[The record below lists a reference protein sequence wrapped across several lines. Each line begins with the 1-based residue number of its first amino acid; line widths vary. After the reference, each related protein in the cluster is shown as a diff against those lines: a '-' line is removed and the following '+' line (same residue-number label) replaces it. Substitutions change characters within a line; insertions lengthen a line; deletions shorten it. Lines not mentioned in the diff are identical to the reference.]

1 MSRLP
6 AVGFILACVF
16 LDALGIGLIIP
27 VLPRLIGTL
36 AANADAQTS
45 WYGSIMVS
53 YGLMQFLSAPAIG
66 ALSDRIGRRPVLL
79 TGILGLAV
87 MMFVPAFTDSLWLIL
102 ASRLVGGIMSSNIVV
117 AQAYIADVTEAS
129 KRVAAFGRIGAI
141 FGIAFYSWPSTVWH
155 ARRSRSPHSVSL
167 CWRDLHHQFFYGLFV
182 LPESLREPSEAPF
195 SLAHANPFASLSA
208 LSREPVVL
216 PILLVITLYTL
227 SQSLVQCTWGALY
240 RISLMSGHHVPLVS
254 PFFFLVRQSPLPR
267 DGCFRDFTNHFSAG
281 HLITGGLLIGLY
293 STPRH
298 WPFSYG
304 RTCSH
309 IARRICLHGHSRSPL
324 QSIISRTGS
333 RTTQRDPL
341 RSG

>member
-141 FGIAFYSWPSTVWH
+141 FGIAFILGPALGGMLGEVDP
-155 ARRSRSPHSVSL
+155 RIPFL
-167 CWRDLHHQFFYGLFV
+167 CAGVICIINFFYGLFV

-195 SLAHANPFASLSA
+195 SLARANPFASLSA
-208 LSREPVVL
+208 LSREPIVL

-227 SQSLVQCTWGALY
+227 
-240 RISLMSGHHVPLVS
+240 
-254 PFFFLVRQSPLPR
+254 
-267 DGCFRDFTNHFSAG
+267 
-281 HLITGGLLIGLY
+281 
-293 STPRH
+293 
-298 WPFSYG
+298 
-304 RTCSH
+304 
-309 IARRICLHGHSRSPL
+309 
-324 QSIISRTGS
+324 
-333 RTTQRDPL
+333 
-341 RSG
+341 

>member
-87 MMFVPAFTDSLWLIL
+87 MMFVPAFTDSLWLLL

-141 FGIAFYSWPSTVWH
+141 FGIAFILGPALGGMLGEVDP
-155 ARRSRSPHSVSL
+155 RIPFL
-167 CWRDLHHQFFYGLFV
+167 CAGVICIINFFYGLFV

-195 SLAHANPFASLSA
+195 RWLT
-208 LSREPVVL
+208 
-216 PILLVITLYTL
+216 PILSPRFLHFHVSLLFCQFCL
-227 SQSLVQCTWGALY
+227 SLRSTRSRRVSCSAPGRSIQNFAMG
-240 RISLMSGHHVPLVS
+240 GHHVPLVS

-267 DGCFRDFTNHFSAG
+267 DGCFRD
-281 HLITGGLLIGLY
+281 LPITFLLG
-293 STPRH
+293 
-298 WPFSYG
+298 
-304 RTCSH
+304 
-309 IARRICLHGHSRSPL
+309 
-324 QSIISRTGS
+324 IS
-333 RTTQRDPL
+333 L
-341 RSG
+341 REGF

>member
-141 FGIAFYSWPSTVWH
+141 FGIAFILGPALGGMLGEVDP
-155 ARRSRSPHSVSL
+155 RIPFL
-167 CWRDLHHQFFYGLFV
+167 CAGVICIINFFYGLFV

-208 LSREPVVL
+208 LSR
-216 PILLVITLYTL
+216 
-227 SQSLVQCTWGALY
+227 
-240 RISLMSGHHVPLVS
+240 
-254 PFFFLVRQSPLPR
+254 
-267 DGCFRDFTNHFSAG
+267 
-281 HLITGGLLIGLY
+281 
-293 STPRH
+293 
-298 WPFSYG
+298 
-304 RTCSH
+304 
-309 IARRICLHGHSRSPL
+309 
-324 QSIISRTGS
+324 
-333 RTTQRDPL
+333 
-341 RSG
+341 

>member
-102 ASRLVGGIMSSNIVV
+102 ASRLVGGIMAQHWV
-117 AQAYIADVTEAS
+117 A
-129 KRVAAFGRIGAI
+129 
-141 FGIAFYSWPSTVWH
+141 
-155 ARRSRSPHSVSL
+155 
-167 CWRDLHHQFFYGLFV
+167 C
-182 LPESLREPSEAPF
+182 
-195 SLAHANPFASLSA
+195 SA
-208 LSREPVVL
+208 K
-216 PILLVITLYTL
+216 
-227 SQSLVQCTWGALY
+227 
-240 RISLMSGHHVPLVS
+240 
-254 PFFFLVRQSPLPR
+254 
-267 DGCFRDFTNHFSAG
+267 
-281 HLITGGLLIGLY
+281 
-293 STPRH
+293 
-298 WPFSYG
+298 
-304 RTCSH
+304 
-309 IARRICLHGHSRSPL
+309 
-324 QSIISRTGS
+324 
-333 RTTQRDPL
+333 
-341 RSG
+341 

>member
-141 FGIAFYSWPSTVWH
+141 FGIAFILGPALGGMLGEVDP
-155 ARRSRSPHSVSL
+155 RIPFL
-167 CWRDLHHQFFYGLFV
+167 CAGVICIINFFYGLFV

-216 PILLVITLYTL
+216 PILLVSSTRSRRVSCNAPGRSI
-227 SQSLVQCTWGALY
+227 QNFAMG
-240 RISLMSGHHVPLVS
+240 GHHVPLVS

-267 DGCFRDFTNHFSAG
+267 DGCFRD
-281 HLITGGLLIGLY
+281 LPITFLLG
-293 STPRH
+293 
-298 WPFSYG
+298 
-304 RTCSH
+304 
-309 IARRICLHGHSRSPL
+309 
-324 QSIISRTGS
+324 IS
-333 RTTQRDPL
+333 L
-341 RSG
+341 REGF